1 MSSKA
6 YLNILDGLRKE
17 YESKKN
23 KKNSLKTLK
32 SLLQK
37 EFPEPEFIID
47 GLLPEGFSLLVGLP
61 KTGKS
66 YLALHIG
73 LAVASG
79 GVALGYFECKRRN
92 VAYLALEEN
101 ERRLQTRAKELL
113 KESEIPENFYY
124 ELTWDRFPMGLE
136 PLREYIRENKV
147 EFLIVDTLA
156 RIVDTNGKKGGN
168 AYIEDYR
175 MVEPLADLY
184 LQEGVSILAIHH
196 RRKTESDEDW
206 TLDFSGS
213 TGITAVA
220 DNLVLLK
227 RARGEK
233 KAELKIRGRDL
244 VNDIE
249 MALEWDDKIGF
260 YRYVGDLDAVIES
273 EQKKQIINYL
283 KDAEEAKPSEIAKE
297 TGLKIGVVYTVLNRL
312 REDGKVVRTKRG
324 FYTLKP

>member
-1 MSSKA
+1 MLSKA
-6 YLNILDGLRKE
+6 YSNTLDNLRKE
-17 YESKKN
+17 YESKKIR
-23 KKNSLKTLK
+23 KNSPKTLK
-32 SLLQK
+32 SLLSK

-66 YLALHIG
+66 YFALHIG

-79 GVALGYFECKRRN
+79 GVALGYFGCKQRN
-92 VAYLALEEN
+92 VAYLALEDN
-101 ERRLQTRAKELL
+101 ERRLQARAKELL
-113 KESEIPENFYY
+113 KEDEWPENFYY
-124 ELTWDRFPMGLE
+124 ELEWDRFPEGLE
-136 PLREYIRENKV
+136 PLREYVRENNIG
-147 EFLIVDTLA
+147 FLIVDTLA
-156 RIVDTNGKKGGN
+156 RIVNTSGKRGSN
-168 AYIEDYR
+168 VYLEDYS

-213 TGITAVA
+213 TGLTAVA

-227 RARGEK
+227 RVKGER

-244 VNDIE
+244 VNDVE
-249 MALEWDDKIGF
+249 MALEWDDEIGF
-260 YRYVGDLDAVIES
+260 YKYVGDLDAIVES
-273 EQKKQIINYL
+273 EQKRQILDFLKQ
-283 KDAEEAKPSEIAKE
+283 AEEAKPIEIARE

-312 REDGKVVRTKRG
+312 KEDGKVIRTKWG
-324 FYTLKP
+324 FYKLDL

>member
-1 MSSKA
+1 VSSKT
-6 YLNILDGLRKE
+6 YFNILDGLRKE

-260 YRYVGDLDAVIES
+260 YRYVGDLDAIVES
-273 EQKKQIINYL
+273 EQKRQILDYL
-283 KDAEEAKPSEIAKE
+283 KEAEEAKPSEIAKE
-297 TGLKIGVVYTVLNRL
+297 TGLKISVVYTVLNRL